1 MPKVSKTIKIK
12 DLPKT
17 ERPRERLIEKGPKN
31 LKDEELLAILLRT
44 GREGKNVL
52 DLAKQILRKYS
63 KKRLLKLKYEN
74 LIKIKGVDSAKT
86 CTILAAGENPFLY

>member
-1 MPKVSKTIKIK
+1 MTKIK
-12 DLPKT
+12 SLPKI
-17 ERPRERLIEKGPKN
+17 ERPREKLIQKGPQN

-63 KKRLLKLKYEN
+63 KKRLLKLKH
-74 LIKIKGVDSAKT
+74 V
-86 CTILAAGENPFLY
+86 